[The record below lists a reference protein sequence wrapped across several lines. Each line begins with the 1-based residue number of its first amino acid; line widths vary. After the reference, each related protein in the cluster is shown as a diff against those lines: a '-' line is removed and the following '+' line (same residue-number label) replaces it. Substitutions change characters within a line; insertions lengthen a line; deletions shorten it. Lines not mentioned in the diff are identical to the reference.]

1 MWKSHSRILRKWIAG
16 LQGVRAAEVE
26 TAAVNLVAARLS
38 LCCHYAA
45 YRFTEFGVIILQGDF
60 GFRHRIQV
68 GIDHDDAEDRI
79 LIVGAIE
86 FESSA
91 AEVLALRHDLL
102 ALLRIFCSRVA
113 PSHQL

>member
-26 TAAVNLVAARLS
+26 TAAVNLVAARLR

-45 YRFTEFGVIILQGDF
+45 HSLTEFGVIILQRDF
-60 GFRHRIQV
+60 GFRYRIQV
-68 GIDHDDAEDRI
+68 GIDHDDAKDRI
-79 LIVGAIE
+79 LVVGAIE
-86 FESSA
+86 FEGSA
-91 AEVLALRHDLL
+91 AEMLALRHDLL
-102 ALLRIFCSRVA
+102 ALLGILCSRVA